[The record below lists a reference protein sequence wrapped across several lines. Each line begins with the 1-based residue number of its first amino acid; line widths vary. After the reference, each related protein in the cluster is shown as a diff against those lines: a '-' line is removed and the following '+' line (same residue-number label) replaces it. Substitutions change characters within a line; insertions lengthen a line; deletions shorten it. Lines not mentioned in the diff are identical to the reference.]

1 MSARRPRRAFDWSAA
16 VIATL
21 AITSA
26 IIVFLRDGQT
36 RFLAILT
43 DDVSLFGTML
53 PKVLAGCLIGAFVT
67 LLLPR
72 ETIARWVGAES
83 GIGGIV
89 VATVAGAILPGGPFT
104 IYPIAGAFL
113 AAGADAGAACAFVI
127 SWTVL
132 GALTPGGPVVGF
144 AIATAALKS
153 GAGAPQIIAYT
164 TAWALFAIPRVLV
177 FEIPAMPP
185 RVVWLRVAVSLP
197 LPLLAAW
204 AAMVVG
210 RP

>member
-1 MSARRPRRAFDWSAA
+1 MAVDGAQGRRGVNLIIDIALWAIVAA
-16 VIATL
+16 LGL
-21 AITSA
+21 AL
-26 IIVFLRDGQT
+26 FLRRSSMFT
-36 RFLAILT
+36 NALR
-43 DDVSLFGTML
+43 
-53 PKVLAGCLIGAFVT
+53 LAGREFLM
-67 LLLPR
+67 LLPR
-72 ETIARWVGAES
+72 IAIGMLGAGFIAELLPSKLIPAWLGAET
-83 GIGGIV
+83 GM
-89 VATVAGAILPGGPFT
+89 PG
-104 IYPIAGAFL
+104 L
-113 AAGADAGAACAFVI
+113 ALA
-127 SWTVL
+127 SVL

-177 FEIPAMPP
+177 FEIPSMPP

-197 LPLLAAW
+197 LPFLAAW